1 VRSQFFLTTMNR
13 LQSEWQR
20 LFLVDGGLI
29 NAQGEVRALVLG
41 LARPGDWTALRQ
53 LWQGVQQDLGWP
65 APAIAVNGVDGY
77 ELWLGLA
84 QPVPAAQAEA
94 AGRALLARYL
104 SDAAPQRVG
113 LWPHADVSAPA
124 GHVHA
129 PLVPLQQAGTELWS
143 AFVAPDL
150 APVFED
156 TPFLDFPPGADG
168 QAELLARMS
177 CVSPTDWQRGLA
189 MWMPAPQIEPQ
200 AEVMPS
206 ADANTQAGRA
216 GQAGACG
223 SGLVMAIPAAHR
235 DPVRFL
241 QDVMANE
248 AVPLALRMDAAKAL
262 LQTQEVPQ

>member
-1 VRSQFFLTTMNR
+1 MNR
-13 LQSEWQR
+13 LQTEWQR

-29 NAQGEVRALVLG
+29 NAQGQVRALVLG
-41 LARPGDWTALRQ
+41 LARPGDWSALRQ

-77 ELWLGLA
+77 QLWLGLA
-84 QPVPAAQAEA
+84 LPVAAAQAEA

-104 SDAAPQRVG
+104 NDALPQRTGV
-113 LWPHADVSAPA
+113 WPHAEASAPA

-129 PLVPLQQAGTELWS
+129 PAVPLLQAGTELWS

-156 TPFLDFPPGADG
+156 TPFLDFPPGEDG
-168 QAELLARMS
+168 QADLLARIA
-177 CVSPTDWQRGLA
+177 CVPAADWQRGLA
-189 MWMPAPQIEPQ
+189 ALMPPMPASD
-200 AEVMPS
+200 ATAPS
-206 ADANTQAGRA
+206 PS
-216 GQAGACG
+216 G
-223 SGLVMAIPAAHR
+223 SGGLAVAIPAAHR

-248 AVPLALRMDAAKAL
+248 AVPLVLRMDAAKAL
-262 LQTQEVPQ
+262 LQSQEVSR